1 MPPGQLSRKNLTVS
15 GHGANNSCNTT
26 TVGGVAGKSNSHM
39 VGGGQT
45 SQRGSAVNSANKQ
58 GLSNGIIGKRHDSM
72 TLTNALTN
80 DHASYQ

>member
-15 GHGANNSCNTT
+15 GQGANT
-26 TVGGVAGKSNSHM
+26 TVGGTTGKSNSHM

-80 DHASYQ
+80 GHADHASYQ